1 MVHSPSAET
10 IEQIARGAIAT
21 MPPIFRDHL
30 DGVVLQVEDF
40 ADADTLVALG
50 LQSEWELSGVYE
62 GRPLTEQ
69 SVWDSGG
76 MPARIRLFRRP
87 LLDEWTETGVSLQQ
101 LVSHVLIHEVGHHF
115 GFSDADMHALEDAGA
130 LEDGGD

>member
-1 MVHSPSAET
+1 
-10 IEQIARGAIAT
+10 
-21 MPPIFRDHL
+21 MPPLFRDHL
-30 DGVVLQVEDF
+30 GDVVLRVEDF
-40 ADADTLVALG
+40 ADAETLASLG
-50 LQSEWELSGVYE
+50 IENEWELSGVYE

-87 LLDEWTETGVSLQQ
+87 LLDEWIETGVSLDR

-115 GFSDADMHALEDAGA
+115 GFSDEQMHALEDAARATDG
-130 LEDGGD
+130 ED

>member
-1 MVHSPSAET
+1 MRHSPSAEQ
-10 IEQIARGAIAT
+10 IEQIARAAIAA
-21 MPPIFRDHL
+21 MPPLFRDHL
-30 DGVVLQVEDF
+30 GDVVLRVEDF
-40 ADADTLVALG
+40 ADAETLASLG
-50 LQSEWELSGVYE
+50 IENEWELSGVYE

-87 LLDEWTETGVSLQQ
+87 LLDEWIETGVSLDR

-115 GFSDADMHALEDAGA
+115 GFSDEQMHALEDAARATDG
-130 LEDGGD
+130 ED

>member
-1 MVHSPSAET
+1 MRHSPSAEQ
-10 IEQIARGAIAT
+10 IEQIARAAIAA
-21 MPPIFRDHL
+21 MPPLFRDHL
-30 DGVVLQVEDF
+30 GDVVLRVEDF
-40 ADADTLVALG
+40 ADVETLASL
-50 LQSEWELSGVYE
+50 SIENEWELSGVYE

-87 LLDEWTETGVSLQQ
+87 LLDEWIETGVSLDR

-115 GFSDADMHALEDAGA
+115 GFSDEQMHALEDAARATDG
-130 LEDGGD
+130 ED